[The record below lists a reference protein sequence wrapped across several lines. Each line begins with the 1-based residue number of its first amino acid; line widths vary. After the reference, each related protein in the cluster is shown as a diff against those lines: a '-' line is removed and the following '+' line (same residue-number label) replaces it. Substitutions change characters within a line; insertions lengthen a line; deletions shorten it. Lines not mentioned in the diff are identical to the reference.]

1 MHWLSYCFDE
11 AVGSLW
17 RQRGS
22 ALLSMMTIA
31 AAIVVLGGFLVVT
44 VNLDRVLSRWSAAAE
59 FSIYLRDSI
68 TQDERV
74 ALNRV
79 LADSAVVASR
89 EFVSK
94 ADALSRFR
102 RDFPDLAAGLDS
114 AENPMPA
121 SIEVRLRPQAAD
133 QSAVEALARLVQQ
146 AAGVADVRFDRR
158 WLARLSSIVSGLRW
172 VGWLLGSILVMAAVL
187 TVSTV
192 VRLALHAKRDELE
205 IMQLMGA
212 PMGLLRGPLV
222 VEGTL
227 HGGCGALVAM
237 GVLYAG
243 FVFGKAQFGPMISAV
258 IDSAALGFLP
268 AGTAVLLVAGG
279 MAVGCAGG
287 LIAARHVK

>member
-1 MHWLSYCFDE
+1 MKPS
-11 AVGSLW
+11 APW

-102 RDFPDLAAGLDS
+102 KDFPDLAAGLDS

-133 QSAVEALARLVQQ
+133 QSAVDALAWLVQQ
-146 AAGVADVRFDRR
+146 APGVADVRFDRR
-158 WLARLSSIVSGLRW
+158 WLARLSNIVSGLRW
-172 VGWLLGSILVMAAVL
+172 AGWLLGSVLVMAVL

-192 VRLALHAKRDELE
+192 VPALT
-205 IMQLMGA
+205 
-212 PMGLLRGPLV
+212 P
-222 VEGTL
+222 
-227 HGGCGALVAM
+227 
-237 GVLYAG
+237 
-243 FVFGKAQFGPMISAV
+243 SATN
-258 IDSAALGFLP
+258 SRS
-268 AGTAVLLVAGG
+268 
-279 MAVGCAGG
+279 CN
-287 LIAARHVK
+287 